1 MMDKKQLK
9 MSTFNDALDQ
19 IKDGMIVGIGSGS
32 TIELLVPKI
41 AEKLEQEQIKITGVC
56 TFNKTAFIAKELGI
70 HIIDV
75 NDVDHIDI
83 AIDGADEID
92 NDLNLIKGGGGAL
105 FREKVIDAMAERFV
119 VLADDSKCVDYLGQ
133 TFKLPVEVDKFNWLL
148 VAKRIKAYDELK
160 VTRRMVDDVPF
171 ITDNG
176 NYILDVVLN
185 EGINAAVM
193 HEFLIHLIGVLETG
207 YFLNVADQAIIGTTN
222 GVKIKNKAS
231 LID

>member
-1 MMDKKQLK
+1 MDKKQLK

-56 TFNKTAFIAKELGI
+56 TSNKTAFIAKELGI
-70 HIIDV
+70 RIIDV

-148 VAKRIKAYDELK
+148 VAKRIKAYDDLK
-160 VTRRMVDDVPF
+160 VKRRMVDDVPF

-185 EGINAAVM
+185 EGINAADM